1 MALTHWNYFLAI
13 EQDVIN
19 LSRYIEFCEDNFKTY
34 SIEIARIIMASTQEI
49 DVVMKEIC
57 KNKGNLSRSETGY
70 RAFIPTIYPKFTDRE
85 VEISKYELSFV
96 PFEEWKNKKTP
107 KWWTANNKIKH
118 QRNTHFS
125 RASLENMFKSVCG
138 LMITNLYFYQTVSQL
153 DEIYSGSQM
162 LYPKDM
168 VKAMG
173 PTAFGLAPMYELDD

>member
-1 MALTHWNYFLAI
+1 MVLIHWNYFLAI
-13 EQDVIN
+13 EQDVIK
-19 LSRYIEFCEDNFKTY
+19 LSRYIEFCEHNFNTY

-57 KNKGNLSRSETGY
+57 KNKEKSSRTETGY
-70 RAFIPTIYPKFTDRE
+70 RTFIPTIYPKFTDRE
-85 VEISKYELSFV
+85 VEISKYGLSFV

-138 LMITNLYFYQTVSQL
+138 LMITNLHYYHTVSQL
-153 DEIYSGSQM
+153 DEVYPGSQM

-168 VKAMG
+168 IKGVG
-173 PTAFGLAPMYELDD
+173 PTAFGWAPMYTLDD

>member
-1 MALTHWNYFLAI
+1 MALIHWNYFLAI
-13 EQDVIN
+13 EQDVID

-57 KNKGNLSRSETGY
+57 KSKGNLSRSETGY

-85 VEISKYELSFV
+85 VEIPKYELTFI
-96 PFEEWKNKKTP
+96 PFEEWKNNKTP

-138 LMITNLYFYQTVSQL
+138 LMITNLYFYHTISQL
-153 DEIYSGSQM
+153 DEMYSGSQL
-162 LYPKDM
+162 LYPKGM
-168 VKAMG
+168 IEAVG
-173 PTAFGLAPMYELDD
+173 PTAFGIAPMYKLDD